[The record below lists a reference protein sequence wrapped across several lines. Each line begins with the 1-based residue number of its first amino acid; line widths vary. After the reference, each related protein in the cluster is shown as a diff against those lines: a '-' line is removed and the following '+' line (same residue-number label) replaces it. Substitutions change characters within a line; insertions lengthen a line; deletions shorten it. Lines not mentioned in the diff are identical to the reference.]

1 MRCTTFWGP
10 LLCWLAIACSGDP
23 APGGKG
29 EQMPVVDVQS
39 LVVEPA
45 PFEETLVVSG
55 TVTSG
60 RQGLALVTSPVAARV
75 ERVLI
80 TRDDPVR
87 RGQPLVE
94 LDRSALL
101 AEARQARI
109 ARNATRSAL
118 SRAERLSS
126 AGVVPARDV
135 EQARSAAAMADA
147 SVIVSERNL
156 ERSILRAPISGTVTH
171 VAAVID
177 MMADPSVPLVEI
189 VDPRLVEVVALV
201 PAGAAARIRTRQGAL
216 LLAGVPQTSETL
228 GTGTV
233 RAIAAA
239 LDSISRSVEVRVV
252 ISRVGRSLRIGEAVD
267 AHITL
272 ASVPDALVVPVD
284 AIVPDGDTQHLFVV
298 GNDGVARARAVTL
311 GTRSRGMVRV
321 MSGLRSG
328 DRVVTAGAYGI
339 TDSARVR
346 PKPASAPPRARQ

>member
-1 MRCTTFWGP
+1 MRFTTLSGP
-10 LLCWLAIACSGDP
+10 LLCWLAIACGGDP
-23 APGGKG
+23 VPGDKG
-29 EQMPVVDVQS
+29 EQMPMVDVQS
-39 LVVEPA
+39 LVVAPA

-55 TVTSG
+55 TVISG

-87 RGQPLVE
+87 RGQPLVQ
-94 LDRSALL
+94 LDRSALE

-109 ARNATRSAL
+109 ARNAARSAL

-126 AGVVPARDV
+126 AGVIPARDV
-135 EQARSAAAMADA
+135 EQARSAAARADA

-156 ERSILRAPISGTVTH
+156 ERSILRAPISGTVTR

-189 VDPRLVEVVALV
+189 VDPRLVEVAALV
-201 PAGAAARIRTRQGAL
+201 PAGAAARIRTRQEAL
-216 LLAGVPQTSETL
+216 LLAGVAQTSETL
-228 GTGTV
+228 GTGSV
-233 RAIAAA
+233 RTIAAA
-239 LDSISRSVEVRVV
+239 LDSISRNVEVRVT
-252 ISRVGRSLRIGEAVD
+252 ISRARRVFRIGEAID

-272 ASVPDALVVPVD
+272 ANVPDALVVPVD

-311 GTRSRGMVRV
+311 GARSRGVVRV

-328 DRVVTAGAYGI
+328 DRVVTEGAYSI

-346 PKPASAPPRARQ
+346 PKPARAPPRARQ